1 MDVNDIPLFAML
13 KSKLSYT
20 AQRQQVIAQNVANAD
35 TPGFAPR
42 DLKPLTFDAALKGT
56 SGLTMLQPSRSVQQ
70 PGYIDLGGP
79 KAGAAEDAAAPDSE
93 VRLDGNRVVLEEQMM
108 KMSEARAD
116 YDAAVSLYTQS
127 LNMMRT
133 AIRKPGG

>member
-20 AQRQQVIAQNVANAD
+20 TQRQQVIAQNVANAD

-42 DLKPLTFDAALKGT
+42 DLKTFTFDAALKGT
-56 SGLTMLQPSRSVQQ
+56 NGITMLEPARANTT
-70 PGYIDLGGP
+70 PGYIALGGP
-79 KAGAAEDAAAPDSE
+79 KAGAAQDAAAPDSE

-108 KMSEARAD
+108 KMTEARAD

>member
-20 AQRQQVIAQNVANAD
+20 TQRQQLIAQNVANAD

-42 DLKPLTFDAALKGT
+42 DLKAFTFDSALKGT
-56 SGLTMLQPSRSVQQ
+56 SGITMLEPARANTT

-79 KAGAAEDAAAPDSE
+79 KAGAAQDAAAPDSE

-108 KMSEARAD
+108 KMTEARAD

>member
-20 AQRQQVIAQNVANAD
+20 TQRQQVIAQNVANAD

-42 DLKPLTFDAALKGT
+42 DLKTFTFDAALKGT
-56 SGLTMLQPSRSVQQ
+56 SSITMLEPARANTAA
-70 PGYIDLGGP
+70 GYIDLGGP
-79 KAGAAEDAAAPDSE
+79 KAGAAQDAAAPDSE

-108 KMSEARAD
+108 KMTEARAD

>member
-20 AQRQQVIAQNVANAD
+20 TQRQQVIAQNVANAD

-42 DLKPLTFDAALKGT
+42 DLKTFTFDAALKGT
-56 SGLTMLQPSRSVQQ
+56 SGISMLEPARANAA

-79 KAGAAEDAAAPDSE
+79 KAGAAQDAASPDSE
-93 VRLDGNRVVLEEQMM
+93 VRLDGNRVVLEEQMI
-108 KMSEARAD
+108 KMAEARSD
-116 YDAAVSLYTQS
+116 YDTAVSLYTQS

>member
-20 AQRQQVIAQNVANAD
+20 TQRQQVIAQNVANAD

-42 DLKPLTFDAALKGT
+42 DLKPFSFDAALKSAG
-56 SGLTMLQPSRSVQQ
+56 GLAMLGPQRADA

-79 KAGAAEDAAAPDSE
+79 KAGAPQDTAAPDSE
-93 VRLDGNRVVLEEQMM
+93 VRLDGNRVVLEEQMI
-108 KMSEARAD
+108 KMNEARSD
-116 YDAAVSLYTQS
+116 YDTAVSLYTQS